1 MFMYS
6 QSLALGLGRY
16 EMFST
21 FRLHTIARRAA
32 VLSTF
37 AAASNTNRAPQLAAA
52 PPDARLRR
60 ASTSPRRY
68 SAGLPYAIVRVPQNI
83 LGIDVGHISLLVG
96 YSSDEMASVGF
107 YAKGY
112 RSGLPMVSPDQG
124 ILVSPDPLYTRAAA
138 NKTLAARIVE
148 LHTGQLDEAQAAAL
162 NAWTDDSAGALAL
175 TRFTTSAG
183 KERELAISRLDGER
197 YVGLASLLSGA
208 DNCAT
213 FVERVFEG
221 RIKCTLGIPRWCE
234 PVPSNGRTGG

>member
-1 MFMYS
+1 MGFYRVHS
-6 QSLALGLGRY
+6 
-16 EMFST
+16 
-21 FRLHTIARRAA
+21 IARRAA
-32 VLSTF
+32 VLSATTL
-37 AAASNTNRAPQLAAA
+37 AAASTTSRAPQLAAA

-96 YSSDEMASVGF
+96 HSSDEMASVGF
-107 YAKGY
+107 YAEGY

-124 ILVSPDPLYTRAAA
+124 ILVSPDPLYIRAAA
-138 NKTLAARIVE
+138 NKTLATRIVE
-148 LHTGQLDEAQAAAL
+148 LYSGQLDEAQAAAL

-175 TRFTTSAG
+175 TRFTTSDG